1 MSYDKL
7 TITLISTHYSNS
19 KCKDIIQTLNVYK
32 IPAKEHNI
40 TSILNN
46 SKPFIKQIYRKQW
59 T

>member
-1 MSYDKL
+1 MSSDKL
-7 TITLISTHYSNS
+7 TIISISTHYSIS
-19 KCKDIIQTLNVYK
+19 KCKDILQTLNVYK

-46 SKPFIKQIYRKQW
+46 SKSFIKQIYHKQW

>member
-1 MSYDKL
+1 MSYEKL
-7 TITLISTHYSNS
+7 AIILMSTHYSNS
-19 KCKDIIQTLNVYK
+19 KCKDISQTLNAYI

-46 SKPFIKQIYRKQW
+46 SKSFIKQIYHKQW